1 MPALV
6 EVADSSVIAEALS
19 VRAPDLLGF
28 ARQVAGDSELVLAAM
43 DALGSATPRVR
54 FAASRLLRIVSENS
68 PAGLYPHFDF
78 FVRLLRDK
86 NSILRWNA
94 MLTLG
99 HLAAADH
106 QKKLDA
112 ILDSYLVPISGKNLM
127 DATNTIRGAA
137 SIARAKPYLAD
148 RIAKTILAVEK
159 ARYATPECRNVA
171 IGHAIH
177 ALDEFFPLLQDQR
190 AVLSFVKR
198 QGKNARRSTRN
209 KARKFLAKC
218 QATPGQ
224 TAPCELSDSY

>member
-1 MPALV
+1 M
-6 EVADSSVIAEALS
+6 
-19 VRAPDLLGF
+19 RAPTGDKI
-28 ARQVAGDSELVLAAM
+28 AAGE
-43 DALGSATPRVR
+43 
-54 FAASRLLRIVSENS
+54 
-68 PAGLYPHFDF
+68 
-78 FVRLLRDK
+78 
-86 NSILRWNA
+86 
-94 MLTLG
+94 
-99 HLAAADH
+99 
-106 QKKLDA
+106 
-112 ILDSYLVPISGKNLM
+112 
-127 DATNTIRGAA
+127 
-137 SIARAKPYLAD
+137 
-148 RIAKTILAVEK
+148 TILAVEK